1 MTYYPNGKRTAAQQ
15 ALHTVAEN
23 GPDQEALHT
32 LAGSRVLLP
41 DPEPAEEQ
49 PGPGQAQALILPV
62 VEQGDGTRLVP
73 VFTSA
78 DRLEQVFPEIE
89 HYHAVGLGDL
99 ARGWPSDG
107 PSLVVDA
114 GTPEEVALTAQG
126 VRDLLATA

>member
-1 MTYYPNGKRTAAQQ
+1 MTYQPDGQRSAAQQ

-32 LAGSRVLLP
+32 LAESRVLLP
-41 DPEPAEEQ
+41 DPEPAEE
-49 PGPGQAQALILPV
+49 PVGSAQALSLPV

-73 VFTSA
+73 VFTSP
-78 DRLEQVFPEIE
+78 DRLEQVFPEVE
-89 HYHAVGLGDL
+89 HYNAVALGDL

-107 PSLVVDA
+107 PVLVVDV
-114 GTPEEVALTAQG
+114 GTPEEMALTAQG